1 MENRIQKWHPIPIST
16 PPSPLLKE
24 FLRGVLEENNKY
36 VQIPDDKLLQQ
47 KVLNIMDSTSKI
59 LKKIEESTQCKTGR
73 VEINLRELKEQ
84 SI

>member
-1 MENRIQKWHPIPIST
+1 MENRIKKWHPIPISI

-47 KVLNIMDSTSKI
+47 KVLNIMDSMSKI

-73 VEINLRELKEQ
+73 VEINLREFKEQ